1 MAEFSD
7 YIVYVDESGDLGL
20 RNIDRGFP
28 LFCLAM
34 CVFPIQDYANT
45 TVPAIS
51 ALKFQHWGHDG
62 VILHENEIRQRKG
75 DFKGIIQNKE
85 NELQL
90 IKDVHN
96 IITEANFQIV
106 ASVINKAA
114 LIKKYSNPWS
124 PYELAVH
131 FCLERLHR
139 LMIGKGQPGKTVHVV
154 FESRGKKEDH
164 ELELAFRRIIAGNNS
179 WGWEVSDFGTIS
191 YEPKFLPK
199 KTNIA
204 GLQVADL
211 VARPLALKVM
221 RPEQANRTYDVLNTK
236 IHRVKQFP

>member
-75 DFKGIIQNKE
+75 DFKGIIQNRE

-90 IKDVHN
+90 IKDIHT

-164 ELELAFRRIIAGNNS
+164 ELELAFDESLLATTPGGGKSVILAPYRMSQSSFQRKQTS
-179 WGWEVSDFGTIS
+179 RDFKWPIWSRDRWLSRLCGLNKPI
-191 YEPKFLPK
+191 EP
-199 KTNIA
+199 
-204 GLQVADL
+204 
-211 VARPLALKVM
+211 M
-221 RPEQANRTYDVLNTK
+221 MC
-236 IHRVKQFP
+236 